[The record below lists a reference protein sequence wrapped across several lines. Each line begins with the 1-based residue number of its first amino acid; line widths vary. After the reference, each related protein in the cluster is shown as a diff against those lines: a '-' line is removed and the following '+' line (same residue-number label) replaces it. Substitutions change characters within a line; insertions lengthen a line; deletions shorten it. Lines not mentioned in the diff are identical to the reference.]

1 MAIAL
6 AIFGAVLMATN
17 PWFTAVDD
25 EVVIVDV
32 AAKPFL
38 QTVNAFLGGTGQHE
52 HPPLSDLVLHAWLWL
67 TDANLHWLR
76 LPSVIF
82 YLLGAWFL
90 VQAARRIA
98 GDRAGYST
106 LAIILLWP
114 YGFHFGRIAGWYAF
128 TFMLISILTFFYLQ
142 YVEDPTLKRWLP
154 IAICALALV
163 YTNYFAWAVLGC
175 IGLDLISRFWR
186 DTRKWVVFIPTAA
199 LLLVA
204 NLPILAAFLREIRHG
219 AHPAPLGA
227 SSIAIGIYN
236 LYCLFVSESV
246 APWIWIPGI
255 AAGLAIACAL
265 ALTLVYTPPAS
276 RRFFLYFFALLGA
289 MTFVQIGNTKRSL
302 MISPWLLLPIG
313 AAVAAASWPSARRAL
328 AASLVLIAAIGWY
341 GIFARD
347 LYAAPHWIEPWQQVA
362 RQAAQD
368 AGTDGVIVGNNP
380 SFFFYLTYLLPAT
393 NPTAQ
398 GHFSGYLPTTVH
410 TPGVYSAQQWI
421 DAGQPMARTV
431 MLVNGLSFQV
441 PGATI
446 EDLQTILNARCKQ
459 TDEQRL
465 VHDSG
470 AEWKREYQPITGQR
484 AWRTQVTTYS
494 CPAS

>member
-25 EVVIVDV
+25 EVVITDV
-32 AAKPFL
+32 AAKPAL
-38 QTVNAFLGGTGQHE
+38 KTIQVFLGGTGQHE

-67 TDANLHWLR
+67 TDGNLRWLR

-90 VQAARRIA
+90 VQAARRIG
-98 GDRAGYST
+98 GDRAGYCT

-128 TFMLISILTFFYLQ
+128 TFMLISILTFFYMR
-142 YVEDPTLKRWLP
+142 YVEDPKLNRWLP
-154 IAICALALV
+154 IALCALALV

-186 DTRKWVVFIPTAA
+186 DTRKWIVFISTAA

-204 NLPILAAFLREIRHG
+204 NLPILSAFLREIRHG
-219 AHPAPLGA
+219 AHPAPLSA
-227 SSIAIGIYN
+227 NSIAIGIYN

-246 APWIWIPGI
+246 APWFWIPGV

-265 ALTLVYTPPAS
+265 LLTLIYGRSDA

-289 MTFVQIGNTKRSL
+289 MTFVQIGNTKRTL

-313 AAVAAASWPSARRAL
+313 VALATATLPSARRWL
-328 AASLVLIAAIGWY
+328 AGSLILIAAIGWY
-341 GIFARD
+341 GIFARN

-362 RQAAQD
+362 RQAAQS
-368 AGTDGVIVGNNP
+368 AGTDGVIIGNNP

-393 NPTAQ
+393 NPAAQ
-398 GHFSGYLPTTVH
+398 GHFSGYLPVTVR
-410 TPGVYSAQQWI
+410 TPGVYFPQQWI
-421 DAGQPMARTV
+421 DAGHPMARTV
-431 MLVNGLSFQV
+431 MLVNGLSFEV

-446 EDLQTILNARCKQ
+446 EDLRPLLDSRCKNVR
-459 TDEQRL
+459 EQQL

-470 AEWKREYQPITGQR
+470 AKWKREFQPITGQR
-484 AWRTQVTTYS
+484 AWRIQVTTYT
-494 CPAS
+494 CPAP

>member
-6 AIFGAVLMATN
+6 AIYGAVLMATN

-25 EVVIVDV
+25 EVVITDV

-38 QTVNAFLGGTGQHE
+38 KTIQVFLGGTGQHE
-52 HPPLSDLVLHAWLWL
+52 HPPLSDLVLHGWLWL
-67 TDANLHWLR
+67 TAGNLRWLR

-106 LAIILLWP
+106 LALLLLWP
-114 YGFHFGRIAGWYAF
+114 YGFHFARIAGWYSF
-128 TFMLISILTFFYLQ
+128 TFMLVSVLTFFYLR

-154 IAICALALV
+154 IAFCALALV

-186 DTRKWVVFIPTAA
+186 DKTKWIVFLSTAV
-199 LLLVA
+199 LLVLA
-204 NLPILAAFLREIRHG
+204 NVPILAAFLREVRRG
-219 AHPAPLGA
+219 AHPAPLSA
-227 SSIAIGIYN
+227 SSAATGIYN

-246 APWIWIPGI
+246 APWFWVLGV

-265 ALTLVYTPPAS
+265 LCTLIYTVSDA
-276 RRFFLYFFALLGA
+276 RRFFIYFFLLLGA

-302 MISPWLLLPIG
+302 MISPWLLLPVG
-313 AAVAAASWPSARRAL
+313 VAVASATLPSARRAL
-328 AASLVLIAAIGWY
+328 AAALLLIGAIGWY
-341 GIFARD
+341 GIFARS
-347 LYAAPHWIEPWQQVA
+347 LYAAPHWIEPWQKVA
-362 RQAAQD
+362 RQAAQT
-368 AGTDGVIVGNNP
+368 AGTNGVIIANNP
-380 SFFFYLTYLLPAT
+380 GFFFYLTYLLPAT
-393 NPTAQ
+393 NPVEQ
-398 GHFSGYLPTTVH
+398 GHFSGYLPVTVR
-410 TPGVYSAQQWI
+410 TPGVYFPQQWI
-421 DAGQPMARTV
+421 DAGRPMARTV
-431 MLVNGLSFQV
+431 MLVNGLSFEV

-446 EDLQTILNARCKQ
+446 EDLGPVLDAHCKKI
-459 TDEQRL
+459 DEQRL

-470 AEWKREYQPITGQR
+470 AKWKREFQPVTGQR
-484 AWRTQVTTYS
+484 VWRIQVTTYT
-494 CPAS
+494 CPAP